1 MDQFHATA
9 VAYYGFGIL
18 IRGPSGSGKSDLALR
33 LIDDDADLIADDR
46 VVIKVVGK
54 ELRLSPPE
62 SISGLIEVRGIGVVK
77 IKTVRDIPL
86 CLVVELELSNQTK
99 RMPEIKEETIKD
111 ISIPI
116 ISINAFESSSLAK
129 IKIVLRYLDKK
140 IELIS

>member
-9 VAYYGFGIL
+9 VAYYGSGIL

-77 IKTVRDIPL
+77 IKTIRDIPL

-99 RMPEIKEETIKD
+99 RMPDIKEESIKD

-116 ISINAFESSSLAK
+116 IGINAFESSSLAK

>member
-9 VAYYGFGIL
+9 VAYYGSGIL